1 MYEQLLNLD
10 PVKINFSKA
19 GMDMINIVLAFVMYG
34 VALGIKPSLFKEVFK
49 SPNRRFWRHMSDGA
63 SACTHISSCNHT

>member
-49 SPNRRFWRHMSDGA
+49 NPNRRFWAPSVRWYFCLHS
-63 SACTHISSCNHT
+63 HFFL